1 MPVVIPRPS
10 LAARSVLQHFATS
23 WRALARSGVAAAE
36 TRDSGTSSPE
46 RGVYVGVAHAS
57 ASEWQPGHE
66 YLVVRGR
73 NSGVGVLGL
82 MMRVSLAQHVLGAG
96 GRELRLV
103 RGIAHA

>member
-1 MPVVIPRPS
+1 MPVLIPRPS

-23 WRALARSGVAAAE
+23 RRALARSRDAATE
-36 TRDSGTSSPE
+36 TRGSGASSPE
-46 RGVYVGVAHAS
+46 RGVYVRVAHAS
-57 ASEWQPGHE
+57 ASEGQPGHE
-66 YLVVRGR
+66 PLGVRGR

-82 MMRVSLAQHVLGAG
+82 MMRVSLAQHVLGGG